1 MIVDPAFLTA
11 VDVWGKALLSTI
23 LIVQTSLQ
31 VYFARRAAKKAA
43 RVEADL
49 KSDYAD
55 QRLSIAVVRDTL
67 DFETRAHDRRL
78 EEVKSTL
85 LDQSSHQIEKISDV
99 KETLAFET
107 KVQNKKLDEIHKFV
121 NGSYGLAL
129 RTAAL
134 ALKRIA
140 ALTNSVLDLEAAK
153 EATDAADA
161 HDFRQVEFD
170 AELNE
175 LKRQS
180 DIAKADAK
188 AAEIKAI

>member
-1 MIVDPAFLTA
+1 MWVDPILLNALDTWVRAFLP
-11 VDVWGKALLSTI
+11 TI
-23 LIVQTSLQ
+23 LTVQTLLQ
-31 VYFARRAAKKAA
+31 VYFAKKAAKKAA
-43 RVEADL
+43 QVKDELLVAG
-49 KSDYAD
+49 
-55 QRLSIAVVRDTL
+55 
-67 DFETRAHDRRL
+67 
-78 EEVKSTL
+78 EVQK
-85 LDQSSHQIEKISDV
+85 HKISDV

-188 AAEIKAI
+188 AAKIKAV

>member
-1 MIVDPAFLTA
+1 
-11 VDVWGKALLSTI
+11 
-23 LIVQTSLQ
+23 
-31 VYFARRAAKKAA
+31 
-43 RVEADL
+43 
-49 KSDYAD
+49 
-55 QRLSIAVVRDTL
+55 
-67 DFETRAHDRRL
+67 
-78 EEVKSTL
+78 VKSTL

-134 ALKRIA
+134 ALRRIA
-140 ALTNSVLDLEAAK
+140 ALTNSVLDSEAAK